1 MTLTTAQEFNLVVA
15 GCCTCGIP
23 LAPAPQKECQ
33 SKSAISTS
41 ADDDYTDEL
50 EEWNR
55 KEDLWN
61 TYQDWLVADPETRG
75 PEPPNEGDPGEE
87 PEPPANYTDVDH
99 GSWAP
104 FIQPDGE
111 PTDDIPTLYRTK
123 DYINTA
129 FFDGESA
136 IYQTEEWGGDSGNTR
151 ESLWTG
157 TLTNS
162 IGSGSRTTNEYTVE
176 TEECDSYSE
185 PDLGNPVSPPGS
197 EQTEISNEKPCE
209 LDSYIRTIELQS
221 TSGNSKPDLQGCPG
235 PFPGEIETTY
245 WDFTQTIKE
254 GYQLAEGVGKDE
266 VIARATAKIR
276 EPWPEP
282 PEGTNCSSEVETDWP
297 LIGDINPWPSCDDGP
312 PASTGTATVTKAR
325 YRIGIPDT
333 AEYAGF
339 DDAHDAWEIAH
350 AEWVA
355 ADPEER
361 GPEPIEPEERSYY
374 AAQWDEVFFPKKWE
388 EWKALKDAF
397 DAATEAHEEW
407 EAADPET
414 RGPEPTIPPDPGEA
428 PTPAPSLIA
437 SRSFTYTGGAEFSD
451 WFEIPIPEV
460 EGETRVVNMMAKHY
474 RSTRLGSLP
483 TSSGEI
489 YELP

>member
-1 MTLTTAQEFNLVVA
+1 MILTTAQEFNLVVD

-23 LAPAPQKECQ
+23 LAPTPQKECQ
-33 SKSAISTS
+33 SKSATSTS

-61 TYQDWLVADPETRG
+61 AYQAWLIADPETRG

-123 DYINTA
+123 DYINTSVW
-129 FFDGESA
+129 DGESA
-136 IYQTEEWGGDSGNTR
+136 IYQKFEIFGGDGSAESLNSGSWTNDVFSISSNSGNDWNNIT
-151 ESLWTG
+151 EQCSSWTP
-157 TLTNS
+157 
-162 IGSGSRTTNEYTVE
+162 IFVV
-176 TEECDSYSE
+176 
-185 PDLGNPVSPPGS
+185 PNPPAS
-197 EQTEISNEKPCE
+197 EQTEVFNEKPCKP
-209 LDSYIRTIELQS
+209 DSYIRTIKLDS
-221 TSGNSKPDLQGCPG
+221 DSGNSMPELQGCPG
-235 PFPGEIETTY
+235 PFSPNEDTEY
-245 WDFTQTIKE
+245 WDFTQTLKE
-254 GYQLAEGVGKDE
+254 GYQLAEGVGKNQI
-266 VIARATAKIR
+266 IARATAKIR
-276 EPWPEP
+276 EAWLEP

-297 LIGDINPWPSCDDGP
+297 LIGSINPWPSCDDGP

-350 AEWVA
+350 AAWVA

-397 DAATEAHEEW
+397 DAATKAHEAW
-407 EAADPET
+407 EAADPGT
-414 RGPEPTIPPDPGEA
+414 RGPEPTIPSDPGPA

-437 SRSFTYTGGAEFSD
+437 SRSFTYTGGAEFSA

-483 TSSGEI
+483 TAHGEI

>member
-1 MTLTTAQEFNLVVA
+1 MTLTTAQEYNLVVA

-33 SKSAISTS
+33 SKSATSTS

-61 TYQDWLVADPETRG
+61 AYQDWLVADPETRG

-104 FIQPDGE
+104 FIEPDGE

-129 FFDGESA
+129 VFDGESA
-136 IYQTEEWGGDSGNTR
+136 QL
-151 ESLWTG
+151 ESFDYENGTSAEILGSDIWTNG
-157 TLTNS
+157 VASVGVRLANFHDASTDECTA
-162 IGSGSRTTNEYTVE
+162 YTPSVA
-176 TEECDSYSE
+176 S
-185 PDLGNPVSPPGS
+185 VFPPGS
-197 EQTEISNEKPCE
+197 EQTEVFNEKPCE
-209 LDSYIRTIELQS
+209 LDSYIRTRKLDS
-221 TSGNSKPDLQGCPG
+221 DSGNSMPELQGCPG
-235 PFPGEIETTY
+235 PFSNDTIVY
-245 WDFTQTIKE
+245 WDFTETLRE

-312 PASTGTATVTKAR
+312 PASTGSATVTKAR

-350 AEWVA
+350 AAWVV

-374 AAQWDEVFFPKKWE
+374 SAQWDEVFFPKKWE

-397 DAATEAHEEW
+397 DAATEAHEAW

-414 RGPEPTIPPDPGEA
+414 RGPEPTIPPDPGAA

-437 SRSFTYTGGAEFSD
+437 SRSFTYTGGAEFSA

-460 EGETRVVNMMAKHY
+460 EGETRIVNMMAKHY